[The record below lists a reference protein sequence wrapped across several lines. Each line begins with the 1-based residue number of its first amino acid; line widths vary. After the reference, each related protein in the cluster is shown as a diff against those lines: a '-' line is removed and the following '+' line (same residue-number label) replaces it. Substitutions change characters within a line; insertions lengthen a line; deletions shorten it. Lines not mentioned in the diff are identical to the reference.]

1 MTDSR
6 YQDYLDRITALNE
19 SVTQGDNNSK
29 SMQRRFKAERDQLI
43 SGYESKISSLQ
54 GNARKLASDY
64 IHAANQLKA
73 RDLSSVGVRLPDRV
87 RPSVVERGN
96 LPDFIS
102 AQKNAE
108 ASLMSAITMYR
119 KGVENA
125 NAEEEALRKAL
136 EARRKA
142 HSERQKTEPVELP
155 PTPVLEDRNSDSNQ
169 LRKNVSYI
177 VAITTLLLS
186 VIIGVLLN
194 QVLIGTVVG
203 IIVAALSIVI
213 IGKSKSAPKRR
224 TPAPGTTD
232 EMRK

>member
-29 SMQRRFKAERDQLI
+29 SMQRRFKVERDQLV

-87 RPSVVERGN
+87 RPSVVEGGN

-102 AQKNAE
+102 AQRNAE
-108 ASLMSAITMYR
+108 VSLMSAIAMYR

-142 HSERQKTEPVELP
+142 HSEREKEETKPPISVPVDQNLKP
-155 PTPVLEDRNSDSNQ
+155 PKSKFNLRYVAAIGALLLGSIIGALLNQ
-169 LRKNVSYI
+169 LLIGVALGVI
-177 VAITTLLLS
+177 V
-186 VIIGVLLN
+186 GVLL
-194 QVLIGTVVG
+194 V
-203 IIVAALSIVI
+203 IIV
-213 IGKSKSAPKRR
+213 GKSDLSHSKKEKPNGSTAKY
-224 TPAPGTTD
+224 
-232 EMRK
+232 